1 MERTWF
7 RRLAPPVDGGV
18 RLICFP
24 HAGGASSYYVPLAR
38 RLADAAG
45 IDVAGVQYPGRQD
58 RRSEPGVGDIVDL
71 AGMVARALAA
81 EESDRPYAFFGHS
94 MGALVA
100 YETTRHLV
108 RRGAPPPVRLFVSGR
123 AAPGVGPTLA
133 DQHTDEEDL
142 VAHVRDLGGTA
153 EAVFDDPDLRAMVMP
168 ALRSDYRALRTY
180 AWTPGEPLDVP
191 MTMLVGRADPVAPVE
206 LVRAW
211 NGHSARP
218 ARMEVFEGGH
228 FFIDGALSEVAELVA
243 EDLKALLPVRAGGTE
258 SAV

>member
-38 RLADAAG
+38 RLTASG
-45 IDVAGVQYPGRQD
+45 VEVAGVQYPGRQD
-58 RRSEPGVGDIVDL
+58 RRSEPGVGDIVEL
-71 AGMVARALAA
+71 AGMVARALTAQ
-81 EESDRPYAFFGHS
+81 EPDRPYAFFGHS

-100 YETTRHLV
+100 YETVRHLV

-123 AAPGVGPTLA
+123 AAPGLGPTAA
-133 DQHTDEEDL
+133 DRHADEEEL
-142 VAHVRDLGGTA
+142 VAHVRELGGTA

-180 AWTPGEPLDVP
+180 AWAPGEPVKVP
-191 MTMLVGRADPVAPVE
+191 MTMLVGNADPVAPVD
-206 LVRAW
+206 LVRSW
-211 NGHSARP
+211 SGHSALP
-218 ARMEVFEGGH
+218 ARMEVFAGGH
-228 FFIDGALSEVAELVA
+228 FFLDHALEEVAELVVA
-243 EDLKALLPVRAGGTE
+243 DLDALLPARADRRG